1 MHDALRT
8 HLLDLASRLTPA
20 DLVPSGDRTLP
31 RRLLRNPFAFALV
44 CCLDR
49 GMKSSAA
56 WSIVRELERT
66 LGGLDPVELA
76 AMPLPKLARVYA
88 ALPRRPRFR
97 HDAPR
102 TTHEL
107 AALVTTRF
115 GGHARRIWAG
125 RTAAEVHATFRSIH
139 GVGAGLASMAVLSL
153 ERGFGVR
160 FADLD
165 RPGMD
170 IKADVHTIRVL
181 FRLGVARSRTPT
193 AAIEAAR
200 RISPEF
206 PGAIDGALWVIG
218 SRWCEAGEPRCGGR
232 AVASVC
238 ATGRK
243 SPTARSSQIG
253 NRR

>member
-1 MHDALRT
+1 MHAALRT
-8 HLLDLASRLTPA
+8 RLLDLASRLTPA
-20 DLVPSGDRTLP
+20 DLVPSGDATIP
-31 RRLLRNPFAFALV
+31 RRLLRNPFAFALM

-56 WSIVRELERT
+56 WSIVRELERA
-66 LGGLDPVELA
+66 LGGLDPEDLA

-88 ALPRRPRFR
+88 ALPRRPRFL

-102 TTHEL
+102 TTREL
-107 AALVTTRF
+107 AQLVTTRF
-115 GGHARRIWAG
+115 GGRARRIWQG

-139 GVGAGLASMAVLSL
+139 GVGSGLANMAVLSL

-181 FRLGVARSRTPT
+181 FRLGVARSRTPA

-218 SRWCEAGEPRCGGR
+218 SRWCEAGEPRCGEC
-232 AVASVC
+232 AVAEVC
-238 ATGRK
+238 GTGVK
-243 SPTARSSQIG
+243 SSPVRSSRIR
-253 NRR
+253 NPR